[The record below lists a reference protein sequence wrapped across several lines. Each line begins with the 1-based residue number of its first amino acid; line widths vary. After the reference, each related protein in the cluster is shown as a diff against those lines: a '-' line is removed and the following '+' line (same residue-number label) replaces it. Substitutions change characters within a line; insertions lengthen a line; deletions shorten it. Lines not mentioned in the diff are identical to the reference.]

1 MRLHRK
7 VLISEA
13 TGTAFVRQTRR
24 AERSALATLCR
35 PFVLTAANA
44 SLERGPRFCDI
55 KLIKSIFGGPNRTN
69 ANIDLLGQ
77 VNLLKALQRAGIIT
91 EVELRKIAA
100 RLAVKNGADII
111 FW

>member
-1 MRLHRK
+1 MK
-7 VLISEA
+7 
-13 TGTAFVRQTRR
+13 
-24 AERSALATLCR
+24 
-35 PFVLTAANA
+35 
-44 SLERGPRFCDI
+44 
-55 KLIKSIFGGPNRTN
+55 N